1 VISSRIGHSLDPVVL
16 KVYKFLFVNRQI
28 SPNTLTVVGFIA
40 GVASAVLVAMGRP
53 VLAGALLLVAGLFD
67 LMDGAV
73 ARTNG
78 RVTPYGGFL
87 DSVLDR
93 YTDLFVALGIS
104 IYFLREGDTLFSAVT
119 FFAAIGIAVIPYA
132 KARAEAAGVSCDS
145 GLLER
150 PERTMLLIIGLLSG
164 LIQPVIV
171 ILAVLTHV
179 TVIQRMV
186 HVWGK
191 MKNKEG
197 E

>member
-1 VISSRIGHSLDPVVL
+1 MISSRIGHSLDPVVL
-16 KVYKFLFVNRQI
+16 KVYKFLFVKRQV

-53 VLAGALLLVAGLFD
+53 VLAGVLLLVAGLFD

-104 IYFLREGDTLFSAVT
+104 IYFLRERDTLFSAVT

-132 KARAEAAGVSCDS
+132 KARAEAAGVSCES

-150 PERTMLLIIGLLSG
+150 PERTMLLIVGLLSG
-164 LIQPVIV
+164 LLGPVIV
-171 ILAVLTHV
+171 TLAVLTHV

-191 MKNKEG
+191 MRNSE
-197 E
+197 

>member
-16 KVYKFLFVNRQI
+16 KVYKFLFVNRQL

-40 GVASAVLVAMGRP
+40 GVASAVLVAMRRP
-53 VLAGALLLVAGLFD
+53 VLGGALLLVAGLFD

-93 YTDLFVALGIS
+93 YTDLLVALGIS

-132 KARAEAAGVSCDS
+132 KARAKAAGVSCES

-179 TVIQRMV
+179 TVIQRVV

-191 MKNKEG
+191 MRNSG
-197 E
+197 Q